1 MRRQKISRF
10 EKKIKETR
18 DDFWRRRLKLKMDSI
33 VMLTNEIPWVMAPAS
48 LVAGVLA
55 ASLIRA
61 VFRFKRKPI
70 KVMAIGVM
78 LALSAGMLM
87 MQSMS

>member
-1 MRRQKISRF
+1 MRRQIISRF
-10 EKKIKETR
+10 EKEIKETR

-33 VMLTNEIPWVMAPAS
+33 VMLANEIPWVMAPAS

-61 VFRFKRKPI
+61 VIRFKRKPI